1 MSYLFK
7 FKSISSTLVS
17 SGSVKCVLI
26 RSYKTVEPIK
36 ALCSKRVRALV
47 FESCNGRALGFA
59 DFFCIFHSGVY
70 AKPCEWLHPRS
81 VLHSTTAVYLN
92 SSVVSQ
98 EELCRRPCNFKGA
111 NTKAISSASGVVI
124 SYCSPQRGVQRLNI
138 TSKFKRGILTC
149 TSGISCQDE
158 CLCVCRKPVGFPSR
172 SSFVVFVDC
181 TAVPRTSSSRISL
194 EVFAILLLLPLI

>member
-1 MSYLFK
+1 MWFGANNSLLQPLDPSACQPFSPRRFSAFECIFCLWQGRLLLLFLECGRLTEVSYLFK

-17 SGSVKCVLI
+17 SDSVKCVLI

-59 DFFCIFHSGVY
+59 DFLCIFHSGVY

-81 VLHSTTAVYLN
+81 VLHSATAVYLN

-124 SYCSPQRGVQRLNI
+124 SYCSP
-138 TSKFKRGILTC
+138 
-149 TSGISCQDE
+149 
-158 CLCVCRKPVGFPSR
+158 
-172 SSFVVFVDC
+172 
-181 TAVPRTSSSRISL
+181 
-194 EVFAILLLLPLI
+194 